1 MVRYLWAYVLYL
13 WGGTRRHI
21 GIRNSNRGEHMAAA
35 RAFGRA
41 LAVNPHFRPARL
53 ARGIVLWRELN
64 QFDEAIADF
73 DVLLAADAQ
82 DGEALFNRALAYQQ
96 AGRYATALQ
105 DLTAYLKLPRDD
117 RYWDTAMRLRLL
129 LEDLLAQ

>member
-1 MVRYLWAYVLYL
+1 MVRYLWAYMLYL

-41 LAVNPHFRPARL
+41 LAVNPRFRPARL

-73 DVLLAADAQ
+73 DTLLAADAQ
-82 DGEALFNRALAYQQ
+82 DGAEDEGSVVDRTGGGVRLGSVSWIPDPGLV
-96 AGRYATALQ
+96 LQ
-105 DLTAYLKLPRDD
+105 VFFRKI
-117 RYWDTAMRLRLL
+117 
-129 LEDLLAQ
+129 LEIVP